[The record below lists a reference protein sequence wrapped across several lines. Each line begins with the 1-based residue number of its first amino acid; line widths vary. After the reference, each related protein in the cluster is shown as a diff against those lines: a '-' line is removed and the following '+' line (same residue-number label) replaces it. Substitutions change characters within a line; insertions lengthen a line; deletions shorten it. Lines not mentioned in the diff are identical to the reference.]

1 LILLWIFMV
10 IHPKLLLDVLLV
22 RQRKKSQMDHGQL
35 SMVAEK
41 FQWVFSEG
49 LLNACGK
56 DAKFCRRQRTMTP
69 FRLGLALTA
78 TCASH
83 RVETLADFHRGFNAL
98 FDTTITYKAFYN
110 QLAKPH
116 FATFVGTMASRLLGE
131 MTLKVL
137 GFTKGRA
144 FAEFRHILIQDG
156 SSFAIHDAL
165 REVFPGRFKAVKPAA
180 VELHTT
186 MDLLCDAPTIVVL
199 TPDTTS
205 EQTFL
210 PEPASLRDSLLLA
223 DRGYIDLGYLHRV
236 SQQGGFFIIRAKA
249 GMNPQVVEAF
259 REDGTR
265 LRSLRN
271 KSLKAI
277 HAKLPKRHRVELVV
291 EWQVEEHPLR
301 LRLLLSWNRQ
311 TKEFCYLLTN
321 LPAQR
326 YGLDMIYRAY
336 KWRWQVEL
344 LFKEWKSYANLHAFD
359 TANPTIVEGLIWA
372 AIAAAA
378 LKRFLAYMTQLL
390 AEVPISTRKVAMCA
404 VHVVGELVQ
413 ALKTGNA
420 GGLYAALEAAIT
432 YLACH
437 AQRAHPK
444 RDRATG
450 RSQLGLEPLFG
461 SDDAIELAEAA

>member
-1 LILLWIFMV
+1 
-10 IHPKLLLDVLLV
+10 
-22 RQRKKSQMDHGQL
+22 
-35 SMVAEK
+35 
-41 FQWVFSEG
+41 
-49 LLNACGK
+49 
-56 DAKFCRRQRTMTP
+56 
-69 FRLGLALTA
+69 
-78 TCASH
+78 
-83 RVETLADFHRGFNAL
+83 
-98 FDTTITYKAFYN
+98 
-110 QLAKPH
+110 
-116 FATFVGTMASRLLGE
+116 MASRLLGD

-137 GFTKGRA
+137 GFTKGGA

-165 REVFPGRFKAVKPAA
+165 REVFPGRFKTVKPAA

-186 MDLLCDAPTIVVL
+186 MDLLCDAPTVVVL
-199 TPDTTS
+199 TPDTAS

-210 PEPASLRDSLLLA
+210 PEPASLRDSLLFA

-277 HAKLPKRHRVELVV
+277 HAKLPKRQRVELIV
-291 EWQVEEHPLR
+291 EWQVETHTLR
-301 LRLLLSWNRQ
+301 LRLLLSWNRR
-311 TKEFCYLLTN
+311 TKEFCSLLTN
-321 LPAQR
+321 LPAER
-326 YGLDMIYRAY
+326 YRLDMIFRAY

-359 TANPTIVEGLIWA
+359 TAKPAIVEGLIWA

-390 AEVPISTRKVAMCA
+390 AEVPMSTRKVAMCA
-404 VHVVGELVQ
+404 VHVLGGIVQ
-413 ALKTGNA
+413 ALKTGDVA
-420 GGLYAALEAAIT
+420 GLYAALEEAIT

-444 RDRATG
+444 RDRQTG
-450 RSQLGLEPLFG
+450 RLQLGLAPLMG
-461 SDDAIELAEAA
+461 SNDVSELAEAA